1 MYIGTV
7 VVQNEL
13 IGVLVS
19 ESEDTMSLKT
29 ETGKIVVVK
38 KDKYAEVANP
48 YALACLYY
56 KKLVENIRRT

>member
-19 ESEDTMSLKT
+19 ESKDTMSLKT

-48 YALACLYY
+48 HALACLYY

>member
-19 ESEDTMSLKT
+19 ESKDTMSLKT

-48 YALACLYY
+48 YALAYLYY
-56 KKLVENIRRT
+56 NKLIENIRRT